1 MEMEKNANDYWL
13 LACFVVWLDVES
25 WNWYFF
31 RMGYDINGWDEN
43 NYVFSYNSTIG
54 TVLLVQLM

>member
-31 RMGYDINGWDEN
+31 GMGYDING
-43 NYVFSYNSTIG
+43 
-54 TVLLVQLM
+54 